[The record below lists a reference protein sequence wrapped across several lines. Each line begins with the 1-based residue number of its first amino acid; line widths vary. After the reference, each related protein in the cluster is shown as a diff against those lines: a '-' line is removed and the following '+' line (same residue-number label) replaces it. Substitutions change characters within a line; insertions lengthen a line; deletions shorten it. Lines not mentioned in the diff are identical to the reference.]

1 MSKTRKFAL
10 FALAFTVVGSYHLF
24 TFFHN
29 NQTGCIPFRA
39 HLTCRYQNVENFQ
52 NLQNLELFFACAW
65 LAAAV
70 LCWMTAAQARKE
82 RA

>member
-10 FALAFTVVGSYHLF
+10 IALAFTVLGFYHLF

-29 NQTGCIPFRA
+29 NQTGCVPFRA

-70 LCWMTAAQARKE
+70 LCWMTVAQARKE